1 MSGDFY
7 TWLRETRCTTAR
19 EAAERLEISLESAR
33 ERLRRLERRG
43 ALEKKFFNRVAVY
56 CVKEGAQLPPPLTR
70 GPRVETLRRMDQVV
84 DLLTREGC
92 ISSSVLCKTL
102 GLGHTTVR
110 YITTM
115 LLSQGRAVEVVVGK
129 TAIWCRDRRTAEEL
143 VAKLRE
149 AAHRLASRRRYIKPS
164 ELLQMVRRDKEAY
177 ELFARF
183 IKLSRIDGDHIGP
196 VAMAFAD
203 SILASLY
210 GHPVRYAP
218 HRHVYLVSPQPRQDL
233 GGIAIRDGANS
244 VVTVSL
250 PPDLAAALEDAERR
264 GASAEEL
271 VVRAVE
277 QLLARFR

>member
-7 TWLRETRCTTAR
+7 TWLREVRCTTAR
-19 EAAERLEISLESAR
+19 EVAERLEISLESAR

-43 ALEKKFFNRVAVY
+43 VLEKKFVSRVAVY

-92 ISSSVLCKTL
+92 ISSSALCKTL
-102 GLGHTTVR
+102 GLGHATVR
-110 YITTM
+110 HITTM

-129 TAIWCRDRRTAEEL
+129 TAIWCRDREAAEEL

-149 AAHRLASRRRYIKPS
+149 TVHRLASRRRYITPS
-164 ELLQMVRRDKEAY
+164 RLLQMVRRDKEAY
-177 ELFARF
+177 GLFTKF
-183 IKLSRIDGDHIGP
+183 VKLSRIDGDYIHP
-196 VAMAFAD
+196 VALAFAD

-210 GHPVRYAP
+210 GDPIRYAP

-233 GGIAIRDGANS
+233 GGIVIRDGATNA
-244 VVTVSL
+244 VTVSL
-250 PPDLAAALEDAERR
+250 TPDLAAALEDAERR
-264 GASAEEL
+264 GASADE
-271 VVRAVE
+271 VVAQAVE